1 MDLMIRDAKLLING
15 HFIEASIAVNN
26 GLIQAIIKD
35 PGRYVHQVDKVI
47 DAKGLPIIPGGI
59 DIHAHIYDP
68 DYTHHEDWK
77 TGSLAAAFG
86 GLTTIYDM
94 PLRMFIDSVDKLKL
108 KIETGLRDSYV
119 NFGIHAGMMRGSNLA
134 SIPDLAKEGVVGY
147 KVFTLGREW
156 MASDQDII
164 RIMELVRDHNGV
176 VMVHAE
182 DHALVEHGLQ
192 LVEGRND
199 PLAHHEARSDFA
211 EALAIAKVGYYASY
225 TLSHVHIVHLTS
237 MLGVYMVEHL
247 WLMGTMIT
255 AETCPQYLYF
265 TRDDV
270 NKWGN
275 YLKIAPSLK
284 TRIDV
289 EALWDA
295 VARGVVDAITSDHAP
310 APREEKEADV
320 WSAWGGIPVIELI
333 VPFMYTFGVKQG
345 RIDFN
350 RFIEVTSTNPARIM
364 RLYPRKGVIAVG
376 SDADLVVL
384 DTNLCK
390 KIKADQL
397 HQKVDWTPF
406 EDIEMYGWARHVIIN
421 GEIVIEDMELVGKP
435 GIGHYV
441 GEYFKNKET

>member
-1 MDLMIRDAKLLING
+1 MDLMIRNAKLLVDG
-15 HFIEASIAVNN
+15 HFIEASIVVND
-26 GLIQAIIKD
+26 GLIQVFTKD
-35 PGRYVHQVDKVI
+35 PERYIHRVDRVI
-47 DAKGLPIIPGGI
+47 DAKGLPVIPGGI

-68 DYTHHEDWK
+68 DYIHHEDWK

-94 PLRMFIDSVDKLKL
+94 PLRMFVDSVDRLKL
-108 KIETGLRDSYV
+108 KIEAGLRDSYV
-119 NFGIHAGMMRGSNLA
+119 NFGIHAGMMRGNNLS
-134 SIPDLAKEGVVGY
+134 SIPDLAREGVVGY

-156 MASDQDII
+156 MANDHDIL

-192 LVEGRND
+192 LVKGRND

-237 MLGVYMVEHL
+237 MLGVHMVEHL

-270 NKWGN
+270 GKRGN

-295 VARGVVDAITSDHAP
+295 IARGVVDAVTSDHAP
-310 APREEKEADV
+310 ATKEEKETDV

-350 RFIEVTSTNPARIM
+350 RFIEVISTNPARIM
-364 RLYPRKGVIAVG
+364 RLYPKKGVIAVG
-376 SDADLVVL
+376 SNADLVVL
-384 DTNLCK
+384 DIDLCK
-390 KIKADQL
+390 KVKADQL
-397 HQKVDWTPF
+397 HHKVNWTPF
-406 EDIEMYGWARHVIIN
+406 EGIKMCGWPRHVIVN
-421 GEIVIEDMELVGKP
+421 GEVVIEDMELVGKP

-441 GEYFKNKET
+441 GEYFKSKKT

>member
-1 MDLMIRDAKLLING
+1 MDLMIRNAKLLVNG
-15 HFIEASIAVNN
+15 DFIEASIVINN
-26 GLIQAIIKD
+26 SCIQAIIKD
-35 PGRYVHQVDKVI
+35 SERYIHQVDKVV
-47 DAKGLPIIPGGI
+47 DAKGLPVIPGGI

-94 PLRMFIDSVDKLKL
+94 PLRMFVDSVDKLKL
-108 KIETGLRDSYV
+108 KIEAGLRDSYV
-119 NFGIHAGMMRGSNLA
+119 NFGIHAGMMRGDNLA
-134 SIPDLAKEGVVGY
+134 SIPDLSKEGVVGY

-310 APREEKEADV
+310 APREEKETDV

-390 KIKADQL
+390 KVKADQL

>member
-1 MDLMIRDAKLLING
+1 MDLMIRNAKLLING
-15 HFIEASIAVNN
+15 HFIEANIVVNN
-26 GLIQAIIKD
+26 GLIQAIVKD
-35 PGRYVHQVDKVI
+35 PERYVHRVDKVI
-47 DAKGLPIIPGGI
+47 DAKGLPVIPGGI

-94 PLRMFIDSVDKLKL
+94 PLRMFVDSVDKLKL

-119 NFGIHAGMMRGSNLA
+119 NFGIHAGMMRGSNLF

-147 KVFTLGREW
+147 KVFTLGKEW
-156 MASDQDII
+156 MANDHDIL
-164 RIMELVRDHNGV
+164 RIMELVRDHDGV

-182 DHALVEHGLQ
+182 DHALVEHGLR
-192 LVEGRND
+192 LVKGRND

-295 VARGVVDAITSDHAP
+295 VSRGVVDTITSDHAP
-310 APREEKEADV
+310 APREEKETDV

-333 VPFMYTFGVKQG
+333 VPFMYTFGVRQG

-350 RFIEVTSTNPARIM
+350 RFIEVISTNPARIM

-384 DTNLCK
+384 DINLCK
-390 KIKADQL
+390 KVKADQL
-397 HQKVDWTPF
+397 HYKVDWTPF
-406 EDIEMYGWARHVIIN
+406 EGIEMCGWARHVIVN

-441 GEYFKNKET
+441 GEYFKSKET

>member
-1 MDLMIRDAKLLING
+1 MDLMIRNAKLLVNG
-15 HFIEASIAVNN
+15 DFIEASIVINN
-26 GLIQAIIKD
+26 SCIQAIIKD
-35 PGRYVHQVDKVI
+35 SERYIHRVDKVV
-47 DAKGLPIIPGGI
+47 DAKGLPVIPGGI

-94 PLRMFIDSVDKLKL
+94 PLRMFVDSVDKLKL
-108 KIETGLRDSYV
+108 KIEAGLRDSYV
-119 NFGIHAGMMRGSNLA
+119 NFGIHAGMMRGDNLA
-134 SIPDLAKEGVVGY
+134 SIPDLSKEGVVGY
-147 KVFTLGREW
+147 KVFTLGKEW
-156 MASDQDII
+156 MANDHDIL
-164 RIMELVRDHNGV
+164 RIMELVRDHNGM

-192 LVEGRND
+192 LVKGRND

-310 APREEKEADV
+310 APREEKETDV

-333 VPFMYTFGVKQG
+333 VPFMYTFGVRQG

-350 RFIEVTSTNPARIM
+350 RFRDKIVYYPTSDLGV
-364 RLYPRKGVIAVG
+364 LYDIDRPE
-376 SDADLVVL
+376 DLEEAQAL
-384 DTNLCK
+384 F
-390 KIKADQL
+390 KIKWIR
-397 HQKVDWTPF
+397 K
-406 EDIEMYGWARHVIIN
+406 
-421 GEIVIEDMELVGKP
+421 
-435 GIGHYV
+435 
-441 GEYFKNKET
+441 

>member
-1 MDLMIRDAKLLING
+1 MDLMIRNAKLLVDG
-15 HFIEASIAVNN
+15 HFIEASIVVND
-26 GLIQAIIKD
+26 GLIQVFTKD
-35 PGRYVHQVDKVI
+35 PERYIHRVDRVI
-47 DAKGLPIIPGGI
+47 DAKGLPVIPGGI

-68 DYTHHEDWK
+68 DYIHHEDWK

-94 PLRMFIDSVDKLKL
+94 PLRMFVDSVDRLKL
-108 KIETGLRDSYV
+108 KIEAGLRDSYV
-119 NFGIHAGMMRGSNLA
+119 NFGIHAGMMRGNNLS
-134 SIPDLAKEGVVGY
+134 SIPDLAREGVVGY

-156 MASDQDII
+156 MANDHDIL

-192 LVEGRND
+192 LVKGRND

-237 MLGVYMVEHL
+237 MLGVHMVEHL

-270 NKWGN
+270 GKWGN

-295 VARGVVDAITSDHAP
+295 IARGVVDAVTSDHAP
-310 APREEKEADV
+310 ATKEEKETDV

-350 RFIEVTSTNPARIM
+350 RFIEVISTNPARIM
-364 RLYPRKGVIAVG
+364 RLYPKKGVIAVG
-376 SDADLVVL
+376 SNADLVVL
-384 DTNLCK
+384 DIDLCK
-390 KIKADQL
+390 KVKADQL
-397 HQKVDWTPF
+397 HHKVNWTPF
-406 EDIEMYGWARHVIIN
+406 EGIKMCGWPRHVIVN
-421 GEIVIEDMELVGKP
+421 GEVVIEDMELVGKP

-441 GEYFKNKET
+441 GEYFKSKKT

>member
-15 HFIEASIAVNN
+15 HFIEASIVVTD

-35 PGRYVHQVDKVI
+35 PERYVHRVDKVI

-94 PLRMFIDSVDKLKL
+94 PLRMFVDNVDKLKL

-147 KVFTLGREW
+147 KVFTLGKEW
-156 MASDQDII
+156 MANDHDIL
-164 RIMELVRDHNGV
+164 RIMELVRDHNGM

-192 LVEGRND
+192 LVKGRND

-295 VARGVVDAITSDHAP
+295 VSRGVVDAITSDHAP
-310 APREEKEADV
+310 APREEKETDV

-333 VPFMYTFGVKQG
+333 VPFMYTFGVRQG

-350 RFIEVTSTNPARIM
+350 RFIEVISTNPARIM
-364 RLYPRKGVIAVG
+364 RLYPRKGVITVG

-384 DTNLCK
+384 DINLCK
-390 KIKADQL
+390 KVKADQL
-397 HQKVDWTPF
+397 HHKVDWTPF
-406 EDIEMYGWARHVIIN
+406 EGIEMCGWARHVIVN
-421 GEIVIEDMELVGKP
+421 GEIVIEDLELVGKP

-441 GEYFKNKET
+441 GEYFKSK

>member
-15 HFIEASIAVNN
+15 HFIEANIVVNN
-26 GLIQAIIKD
+26 GLIQAIVKD
-35 PGRYVHQVDKVI
+35 PERYVHRVDKVI
-47 DAKGLPIIPGGI
+47 DAKGLPVIPGGI

-68 DYTHHEDWK
+68 DYTNHEDWK

-94 PLRMFIDSVDKLKL
+94 PLRMFVDSVDKLKL

-147 KVFTLGREW
+147 KVFTLGKEW
-156 MASDQDII
+156 MANDHDIL

-182 DHALVEHGLQ
+182 DHALVEHGLR
-192 LVEGRND
+192 LVKGRND

-295 VARGVVDAITSDHAP
+295 VSRGVVDAITSDHAP
-310 APREEKEADV
+310 APREEKETDV

-333 VPFMYTFGVKQG
+333 VPFMYTFGVRQG

-350 RFIEVTSTNPARIM
+350 RFIEVISTNPARIM

-384 DTNLCK
+384 DINLCK
-390 KIKADQL
+390 KVKADQL
-397 HQKVDWTPF
+397 HYKVDWTPF
-406 EDIEMYGWARHVIIN
+406 EGIEMCGWARHVIVN

-441 GEYFKNKET
+441 GEYFKSKET